1 MSSAVWQQNGDSERP
16 KQCLAI
22 GMSWVCEQRCDT
34 MQTRVVRPPRR
45 SSKERFQNVT
55 LECGEAC
62 TVRFGYARSKIH
74 SAEDDVKKEPWSPRC
89 IDGQSQTPSTIIQ
102 VLGRSPPNPSRH
114 VHAMS
119 DPIQQKE
126 KKPRSICRKPNTRT
140 QMPCYVTSGLYVY
153 AKQHSHVL
161 VMTVIASPIA
171 RRRRRRRRCRGYRR
185 SM

>member
-102 VLGRSPPNPSRH
+102 VLGRSPKVKPDNPCRPGPTQPT
-114 VHAMS
+114 
-119 DPIQQKE
+119 DKT
-126 KKPRSICRKPNTRT
+126 RSICRKPNTRT
-140 QMPCYVTSGLYVY
+140 KMPCYVTRGLYVY
-153 AKQHSHVL
+153 AKQQSHV
-161 VMTVIASPIA
+161 
-171 RRRRRRRRCRGYRR
+171 
-185 SM
+185 